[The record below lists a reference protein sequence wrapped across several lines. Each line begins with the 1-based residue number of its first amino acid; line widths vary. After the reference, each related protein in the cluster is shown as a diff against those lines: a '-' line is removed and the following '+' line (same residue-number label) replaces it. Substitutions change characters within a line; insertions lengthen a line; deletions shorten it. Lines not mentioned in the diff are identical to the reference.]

1 MSITN
6 EVETIPSQSDLTQG
20 DDHRSSIRS
29 LSDRDERTL
38 CVRDSLRESNGS
50 SSITLCGDE
59 LPSSPTEC
67 DGHRPSTIIVT
78 DMADDMICHHFD
90 YADPSTPYEIR
101 HCRGTIHDQDDVIIC
116 RSFGFTPEFPLSDET
131 NIDKYVI
138 PFLQNKEVFAIHS
151 YEGTLLRVFYYKSK
165 WYISTH
171 KKIDAYNSKWG
182 CDKSF
187 GELFEQAF
195 KHRYGI
201 NPSHNLQEALSSY
214 LDTEHVYI
222 FLLQN
227 YIDNRIV
234 CIAPLTPDVILLGH
248 VENHDGHEFVLE
260 NKNRVLQIHTKEELI
275 NEVEKV
281 DYQKLQG
288 VILINPKTLEC
299 IKVIHNDY
307 WDYYMLRNNQPSIIY
322 RFIELIQLQNP
333 TQRFD
338 SFNQR
343 VINKKVN
350 DTCVDVPEVQMYME
364 LYAERKHELLKTLH
378 VLDDITSNIY
388 RKYRNRFVRKQVT
401 FVPQEQYYV
410 LKELHELFLKSEKR
424 EIVTQDR
431 VLQYLYSLPA
441 TRIFYLYSK
450 YVERELETGHGN
462 KVSQSD
468 KEKINTFIYKNEL
481 I

>member
-1 MSITN
+1 MSITDTSHID
-6 EVETIPSQSDLTQG
+6 ETIPSK
-20 DDHRSSIRS
+20 I
-29 LSDRDERTL
+29 
-38 CVRDSLRESNGS
+38 V
-50 SSITLCGDE
+50 
-59 LPSSPTEC
+59 
-67 DGHRPSTIIVT
+67 VT
-78 DMADDMICHHFD
+78 DMVDDMICHHFD

-101 HCRGTIHDQDDVIIC
+101 RCRGTIHDQNDSIIC
-116 RSFGFTPEFPLSDET
+116 RSFGFTPEFPLSDDS
-131 NIDKYVI
+131 NIEQYVI
-138 PFLQNKEVFAIHS
+138 PFLKNEDVFAIHS
-151 YEGTLLRVFYYKSK
+151 YEGSLLRVFYYKSK
-165 WYISTH
+165 WFISTH
-171 KKIDAYNSKWG
+171 KKIDSYNSKWG

-201 NPSHNLQEALSSY
+201 NPAHSIQEALSSY

-248 VENHDGHEFVLE
+248 VIDGERFVLE
-260 NKNRVLQIHTKEELI
+260 NNNRLLSIRSKEDLI
-275 NEVEKV
+275 KEVENV

-288 VILINPKTLEC
+288 VILINPTTLEC

-307 WDYYMLRNNQPSIIY
+307 WAFYTLRNNQPSVIY
-322 RFIELIQLQNP
+322 RFIELLQLQSP
-333 TQRFD
+333 AQQFD
-338 SFNQR
+338 SYNQR
-343 VINKKVN
+343 VINKKVYESCI
-350 DTCVDVPEVQMYME
+350 DIQEVQMYME

-410 LKELHELFLKSEKR
+410 LKELHELFLKSEKKDV
-424 EIVTQDR
+424 ITQNR
-431 VLQYLYSLPA
+431 VLLYLYGLPA
-441 TRIFYLYSK
+441 TRLFYLYSK
-450 YVERELETGHGN
+450 YVERESQTGHGN